1 MDKNL
6 DNQINNIK
14 RLINYSRSKTLLEQ
28 SQNPNPKASV
38 EVGPI
43 KTHIG
48 QSEIQISKY
57 EDFTG
62 KNLNP
67 PYPQYCKYPD
77 KAIEGTTEK
86 PVIKDYCIYQGP
98 KKIGPMYLPK
108 TAKLQFID
116 SDGDYEE
123 IMNNFSNKY
132 PQTFSGWTD
141 DQIGLFD
148 LDLRRELPIGSLR
161 QISID
166 SENYTL
172 SMVRKK
178 SEKVW
183 FFYGFRNQDG
193 FNYQEPKIEVT
204 SDVGDVFWHEMVK
217 MSNKGFDQMAALF
230 CGDNSPFS
238 AMGNV
243 GLLSAISIEYKWS
256 EFACDIFASL
266 LMFFGPVGVTA
277 GASIEFLHA
286 RDLWNKN
293 DKFGAALSL
302 IIGLLPIFG
311 DLGAISLR
319 QLVNTIGQ
327 KGFVKVISIFVNTI
341 KFLSGDLPATVIWD
355 SIRTLNKTE
364 RELLFKLY
372 ANSTTYLKK
381 VELLPRTF
389 EQILKKLNDLG
400 YTDTW
405 VHSSVKNILEVLEN
419 ISPLKTLL
427 NFGVQMSSIF
437 TLIFGARI
445 IQELGFTGTPTEEE
459 LEKIFLKL
467 LENTKNTDLFKPLT
481 DEEKIELFEK
491 NYPCVLNHPNSEKI
505 NYGRIDRKTGE
516 TKPEIAYLID
526 GEVYTYDGL
535 RTYNKSKL
543 LTHSYDCNFKIF
555 NQ

>member
-1 MDKNL
+1 
-6 DNQINNIK
+6 
-14 RLINYSRSKTLLEQ
+14 
-28 SQNPNPKASV
+28 
-38 EVGPI
+38 
-43 KTHIG
+43 
-48 QSEIQISKY
+48 
-57 EDFTG
+57 
-62 KNLNP
+62 
-67 PYPQYCKYPD
+67 
-77 KAIEGTTEK
+77 
-86 PVIKDYCIYQGP
+86 
-98 KKIGPMYLPK
+98 
-108 TAKLQFID
+108 
-116 SDGDYEE
+116 
-123 IMNNFSNKY
+123 
-132 PQTFSGWTD
+132 
-141 DQIGLFD
+141 
-148 LDLRRELPIGSLR
+148 
-161 QISID
+161 
-166 SENYTL
+166 
-172 SMVRKK
+172 
-178 SEKVW
+178 
-183 FFYGFRNQDG
+183 
-193 FNYQEPKIEVT
+193 
-204 SDVGDVFWHEMVK
+204 
-217 MSNKGFDQMAALF
+217 MAALF